1 MAGLPMSSS
10 LIPRPLRRPVAA
22 AIFAL
27 ALTLLA
33 GCSSAVID
41 AVTQPA
47 PPAPAGS
54 VPGNVYLLRGLVG
67 EVFSLGFYD
76 LAARIRERG
85 IEASV
90 HSMYAPG
97 NLAGEIIEKYRRAP
111 APIVL
116 IGHSSGADVA
126 IAIAERLRAS
136 SIPVALMFGFDPT
149 PIAGRVP
156 GNVDLFINLYQKT
169 NLIGGGEAR
178 AASGFRGR
186 IVNVDLRERREIIH
200 ITLDKSP
207 VIHALVAD
215 KIAVILRVPVQPS
228 PTSSRVRRDTRA
240 AAPAEY
246 VVPLTMRYVVPPGV
260 PIVLWDSAVRG
271 TLGADET
278 LEAFAARMNAP
289 AWAIASINTV
299 TAAEPPAPGTA
310 LLVPRSIGDAAR

>member
-1 MAGLPMSSS
+1 MSS
-10 LIPRPLRRPVAA
+10 LIPRPALRPVAA
-22 AIFAL
+22 AIL
-27 ALTLLA
+27 ALVLALLA

-41 AVTQPA
+41 QNATAVPR
-47 PPAPAGS
+47 APAGS
-54 VPGNVYLLRGLVG
+54 VQGHVYLLRGLAG

-97 NLAGEIIEKYRRAP
+97 NLAGEIVETYRRAP

-136 SIPVALMFGFDPT
+136 NIPVAIMFGFDPT

-186 IVNVDLRERREIIH
+186 IVNVDLRERREIVH

-215 KIAVILRVPVQPS
+215 KIVAVLRGPAQP
-228 PTSSRVRRDTRA
+228 PPAASRVRRDTRG
-240 AAPAEY
+240 AAPADY

-260 PIVLWDSAVRG
+260 PIVLWDSAVRER
-271 TLGADET
+271 LGAGET

-289 AWAIASINTV
+289 AWAIASINNV
-299 TAAEPPAPGTA
+299 NAAEPPAPGTA
-310 LLVPRSIGDAAR
+310 LLVPRSSADSGR